1 MELEVKMRK
10 TFLFFAA
17 ALFVF
22 AVMTPAL
29 SPGSFTA
36 AAAPLAVADDPQT
49 PPPPPPQGVSPAD
62 PSIQAPDLEHACG
75 CCCCCRAMGGAH
87 MGREKGRFGRPAL
100 APDEKG
106 AEAGMPHRGMMH
118 QKATCPEMTN
128 RGMMREG
135 MAPQG
140 KDCGGFHGR
149 GPGEGLAAERM
160 LRHAEALKLSDEQ
173 ADKLQTLV
181 YETRK
186 ELVDFH
192 AEVEKEQLE
201 VHNLLLS
208 GSDDMVRI
216 RSHLEAIS
224 KARADIQAARIANLF
239 EAKKVLTDKQKNLIK
254 EKFPRLGMI
263 LE

>member
-1 MELEVKMRK
+1 MRK
-10 TFLFFAA
+10 TLLLFAA

-22 AVMTPAL
+22 SLMTPAL
-29 SPGSFTA
+29 SPGSYTA
-36 AAAPLAVADDPQT
+36 VAAPLAVADDPQT

-106 AEAGMPHRGMMH
+106 AGAGMAHRGMMH

-128 RGMMREG
+128 RGMNCEG
-135 MAPQG
+135 MTPQG
-140 KDCGGFHGR
+140 KDFGGFHGR

-201 VHNLLLS
+201 IHNLLLS
-208 GSDDMVRI
+208 GNDDMAPI

-224 KARADIQAARIANLF
+224 KAHADIQAARIANLF